1 MKTILSFLILCL
13 VWINANAQKI
23 YSTPFYVGL
32 DVVKGLPSYVFP
44 DKYFIRKTAIIEPYV
59 RFNRQKPRRSILLSA
74 GFANGSSKVDTSLQI
89 HSHQFQGVYFKMA
102 FEATNRRRPL
112 SVGVG
117 PMLSIAGFKGNYQI
131 KGPTFGDY
139 HGSLHIKDILAYG
152 AEGYVAYDLTLNKKL
167 SLRFLIRNTIAI
179 RTGADFSPDYFP
191 GIGYTKD
198 MSMYM
203 LSGGFSTQLFFRC
216 K

>member
-1 MKTILSFLILCL
+1 MKTLFSSLILSLF
-13 VWINANAQKI
+13 WINANAQKI

-32 DVVKGLPSYVFP
+32 DVLKGLPSYVFP
-44 DKYFIRKTAIIEPYV
+44 EKYFIRKTAIIEPYI
-59 RFNRQKPRRSILLSA
+59 RFNRQKPRRSILFSA

-89 HSHQFQGVYFKMA
+89 RSHQFQGVYFKMA
-102 FEATNRRRPL
+102 FEATNQRIPL

-117 PMLSIAGFKGNYQI
+117 PMLSIAGFKGKYQF

-139 HGSLHIKDILAYG
+139 TNNFHIKEIMAFG
-152 AEGYVAYDLTLNKKL
+152 AEGYLAYDLSLNKKL
-167 SLRFLIRNTIAI
+167 SLRFLIRNTLAI
-179 RTGADFSPDYFP
+179 RSGDTFYPDFFP

-198 MSMYM
+198 MPKYM
-203 LSGGFSTQLFFRC
+203 VSGGFSTQLYFRC